1 MTDGWAT
8 SRLPVQKD
16 FKQGDKMT
24 KPTKIK
30 GRVWV
35 IRDEKGNPIRN
46 IDTDMIYHNKH
57 LAVTDIGEMAQF
69 IFGNLDG
76 WRDFPQKAEPGD
88 ILVVGENFG
97 SGSSRQ
103 HAVDGFIA
111 LGIQA
116 IIGESFG
123 AIYWR
128 NAVNA
133 GLPVFRAPGIMS
145 SGIES
150 GNKIEINLEKT
161 EAVNITSGEKIEIT
175 PMSEIQKEIY
185 HAGGLFEYGKKR

>member
-1 MTDGWAT
+1 MAKPMKLSGRIWALRGPDGAA
-8 SRLPVQKD
+8 
-16 FKQGDKMT
+16 
-24 KPTKIK
+24 I
-30 GRVWV
+30 
-35 IRDEKGNPIRN
+35 EN
-46 IDTDMIYHNKH
+46 IDTDMIYHNRH
-57 LAVTDIGEMAQF
+57 LAVTDMNEMAQF

-76 WRDFPQKAEPGD
+76 WRDFPEKVKPGD
-88 ILVVGENFG
+88 ILFVGKNFG

-116 IIGESFG
+116 IVGESFG

-133 GLPVFRAPGIMS
+133 GMPVLRAPDVFT

-150 GNKIEINLEKT
+150 GQEVEIDLTTGEIKNLFSGKAFAAEPMG
-161 EAVNITSGEKIEIT
+161 NIQMDVYK
-175 PMSEIQKEIY
+175 
-185 HAGGLFEYGKKR
+185 AGGLFEYGSAVGNADG